1 MKKGKEYIVFPLD
14 VSSMDDAK
22 RYVSLLRDHVG
33 MFKIGLELFIRCGPG
48 IIDIVRKTCD
58 MGIFLDLKL
67 HDISETVK
75 RAMECVAGSGVELVS
90 VHCASSTKM
99 LEMAVKGGQGR
110 TDILGVTVLT
120 DNDAGVLAHC
130 GFRDEYVQDTSLL
143 VMKRAQMAYDAGC
156 AGVVCSGHEVKQ
168 IKDRFGD
175 GFMAVTPGI
184 RPEWSRPA
192 NDDQKRIT
200 TPGMAVR
207 AGADLIVV
215 GRPIKTSAD
224 PVGAADAVAGEIDD
238 ALKLKTRHA
247 LSPYSNKYP

>member
-1 MKKGKEYIVFPLD
+1 MKKVKEYIVFPLD
-14 VSSMDDAK
+14 VSSMDEAK
-22 RYVSLLRDHVG
+22 RYVSLLRGRVG

-48 IIDIVRKTCD
+48 IIEIVRNSGD
-58 MGIFLDLKL
+58 VGIFLDLKL

-75 RAMECVAGSGVELVS
+75 RAMECVAESGVEFVS
-90 VHCASSTKM
+90 VHCSSSKKM

-110 TDILGVTVLT
+110 TGVLGVTVLT
-120 DNDAGVLAHC
+120 DNDAGVVAEC
-130 GFRDEYVQDTSLL
+130 GFRDEYAQDTSLL

-168 IKDRFGD
+168 IKDRFGT

-184 RPEWSRPA
+184 RPEWSRLA

-200 TPGMAVR
+200 TPAMAVK

-215 GRPIKTSAD
+215 GRPIKTAAD
-224 PVGAADAVAGEIDD
+224 PAAAADAVAVEIAD
-238 ALKLKTRHA
+238 ALK
-247 LSPYSNKYP
+247 